1 MDKIGKA
8 EIDALLKMPFDI
20 EIMGRL
26 YYQAREL
33 LLSQGFDFFKPK
45 EEERDKFIAILLD
58 VTIKISA
65 MQYHLK
71 NYEQHEALCIEQIKA
86 KCGAD
91 PFISL
96 QAYELLF
103 DLEAFMFQMKSA
115 LDLTVKFLEALFP
128 NRFKTKT
135 FGDMGENLIK
145 GLEKFKKDK
154 NAKKEIV
161 DSIIS
166 MIRDDQKTW
175 LKQAIT
181 LRTSLNHFK
190 TIAGY
195 NYQAKKCGNKWEI
208 IAPRIAG
215 IDVLTYMKTIYSNC
229 LEFIQ
234 YFMCLVIGMFLPKPV
249 SVGVR
254 NSNVSSI
261 GEPLNQYIK
270 FGWGLSTISGDSSK
284 SGADNIND
292 QGNKA
297 QQKNPADA
305 K

>member
-1 MDKIGKA
+1 MDKINKA

-45 EEERDKFIAILLD
+45 EEERDKFITNILN

-86 KCGAD
+86 KCGANS
-91 PFISL
+91 FISL

-103 DLEAFMFQMKSA
+103 ELEAFIFQMKSA
-115 LDLTVKFLEALFP
+115 LDLAVKFIEILFP
-128 NRFKTKT
+128 KRFKTKT
-135 FGDMGENLIK
+135 FGAKGESLIK
-145 GLEKFKKDK
+145 GLVNFKNDQD
-154 NAKKEIV
+154 AKKEIV

-166 MIRDDQKTW
+166 MIEDDQKTW
-175 LKQAIT
+175 LEQSIT
-181 LRTSLNHFK
+181 LRDTLGHFQ

-195 NYQAKKCGNKWEI
+195 NYQAKKCGNGWEI
-208 IAPRIAG
+208 VVPRIAG
-215 IDVLTYMKTIYSNC
+215 IDVLKYMKTTYSNC
-229 LEFIQ
+229 LEFVQ
-234 YFMCLVIGMFLPKPV
+234 DFMCLVIGMFLPKSV

-261 GEPLNQYIK
+261 GEPFNQYIK
-270 FGWGLSTISGDSSK
+270 FGWVLTTISSDSAK
-284 SGADNIND
+284 SSADNTED
-292 QGNKA
+292 GVA
-297 QQKNPADA
+297 P
-305 K
+305 